1 MKIIVLYVLKIII
14 KLVILSEC
22 NLFYCLWVNITHVL
36 TNYIMDVFYVLDIVT
51 QNTLESIWKEQVVLS
66 VINSQ
71 LNKTMQLLDM
81 GTQLTLESI
90 WKEQVALSIIV
101 YYLRKYYLK
110 KSYK

>member
-1 MKIIVLYVLKIII
+1 
-14 KLVILSEC
+14 
-22 NLFYCLWVNITHVL
+22 
-36 TNYIMDVFYVLDIVT
+36 MDVFYVLDIGT
-51 QNTLESIWKEQVVLS
+51 QNTLESIWKEQVAQCI
-66 VINSQ
+66 INSQ